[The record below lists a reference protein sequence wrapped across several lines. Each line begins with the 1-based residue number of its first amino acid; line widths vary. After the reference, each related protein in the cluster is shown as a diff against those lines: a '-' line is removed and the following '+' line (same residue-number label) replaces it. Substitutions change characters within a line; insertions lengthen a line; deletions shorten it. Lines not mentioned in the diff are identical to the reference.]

1 MRWARSSYQSLIVAR
16 NSGHMT
22 FLVLLPVSARPAPR
36 PRGYQMIQESLGGP
50 RNTMGPGTRLSRI
63 LESSS
68 WKRPADPRPRCLLES
83 SPAPPLSPVVAVRAA
98 YPSGPQAP
106 PSTRTPPMATV
117 PAPLPQIPPKDVR
130 CPGRIEVDSADAQV
144 SAATVKA
151 WVAHLRTHGWT
162 EKDLGLV
169 WLMRARQ
176 GVTR

>member
-1 MRWARSSYQSLIVAR
+1 
-16 NSGHMT
+16 
-22 FLVLLPVSARPAPR
+22 
-36 PRGYQMIQESLGGP
+36 
-50 RNTMGPGTRLSRI
+50 
-63 LESSS
+63 
-68 WKRPADPRPRCLLES
+68 
-83 SPAPPLSPVVAVRAA
+83 
-98 YPSGPQAP
+98 
-106 PSTRTPPMATV
+106 MAIV